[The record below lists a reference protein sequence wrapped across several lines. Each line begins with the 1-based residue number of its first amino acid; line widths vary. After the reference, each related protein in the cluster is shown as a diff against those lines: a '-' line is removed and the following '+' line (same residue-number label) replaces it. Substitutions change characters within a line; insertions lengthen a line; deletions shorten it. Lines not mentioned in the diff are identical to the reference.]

1 MLAFQLYLSRAAL
14 SLQLCIIFFSH
25 QSGQIEWNLTVDV
38 YDQTVERLYH
48 GCKTVG

>member
-25 QSGQIEWNLTVDV
+25 DV